1 MEEVEEAG
9 IVQHQPSRQN
19 FFALLHSREV
29 GGASRRKMAQGSPQK
44 FTRSVRGRFVSRA
57 VSDDWSHRIAPA
69 LLHAPNR
76 ASVAA
81 CIELR

>member
-44 FTRSVRGRFVSRA
+44 FTRSVRGRFVSLAMIGRTE
-57 VSDDWSHRIAPA
+57 SRQ
-69 LLHAPNR
+69 LHAANR